1 TKIVGPEKL
10 LGSYCQIDNVAEIYY
25 ASIGEASVKTIKLH
39 YSTTGTINTADAQ
52 TFQHNISEG
61 ILLLLEEASNSD
73 ANAAS
78 VSATAVYIMFNL
90 VDSLVVIG

>member
-1 TKIVGPEKL
+1 MSQKY
-10 LGSYCQIDNVAEIYY
+10 S
-25 ASIGEASVKTIKLH
+25 EASVKTIKLH